1 MNGGGAHDSADAFA
15 DIDGGKMDGFVR
27 TAELSLSRGCERAAR
42 PLPVCLPSG
51 PPDVMGY
58 HDAREIPNYWAY
70 AKDYVLQDRMFE
82 SVASWSLPAHL
93 YLVSGW
99 PAHRESSAPRRY

>member
-1 MNGGGAHDSADAFA
+1 
-15 DIDGGKMDGFVR
+15 
-27 TAELSLSRGCERAAR
+27 
-42 PLPVCLPSG
+42 
-51 PPDVMGY
+51 MGY